1 MKINK
6 LLLLFSALIIVSCNE
21 DFLEEFPTS
30 YITPEQIAEASVV
43 NPDLQA
49 ATVAGIYESMYKYGT
64 GSANDGFGRNDRDF
78 GHRNYDIFGDML
90 SGDMALS
97 AKNYGWYSEMS
108 ELTATVDYSEVNNY
122 QTWRYFYR
130 IVNLANIV
138 IDGLGGTDATPE
150 STSGKHFLG
159 QALAARAY
167 GYFYLV
173 NYFVDDITTDAKSLP
188 LYLDTSSPNVEKSS
202 TAVIMAAAVAD
213 LIRAKA
219 LLDDY
224 TRPSTSNIDK
234 YVASTLLAYTY
245 AAMGNNAGA
254 AAEAEYVVTN
264 SGYTVITNAQATDS
278 GFNDI
283 NELSASVIWGTDL
296 TTDSNQGLRSWW
308 GQVDIYSYSYAWAG
322 DRKIMDRGLY
332 ANIPADDVRK
342 TQFLDNAAS
351 GYDMTPYRKFY
362 HGGRVIG
369 GQRVITT
376 DYIYF
381 RVAEMY
387 LLHAETKAK
396 SGDEAAAKLS
406 LKEVVSKRVPD
417 ASYIDSLS
425 GQALLDEIL
434 IQIRIELWGEGK
446 SYLSVKRNKL
456 DVVRGPNWLDFPNTT
471 YKSDDNKLT
480 FEIPEEEIRDN
491 PFVNEQ
497 N

>member
-6 LLLLFSALIIVSCNE
+6 LLFLFSALIIVSCNE

-78 GHRNYDIFGDML
+78 GHRGYDIFGDML

-97 AKNYGWYSEMS
+97 AKNYGWYSELS

-138 IDGLGGTDATPE
+138 IDGLGGTDAIPE
-150 STSGKHFLG
+150 TTSGKHYLG
-159 QALAARAY
+159 QALGARAY

-173 NYFVDDITTDAKSLP
+173 NYFVDDITTDTKSLP
-188 LYLDTSSPNVEKSS
+188 LYLDTASPNVEKSS
-202 TAVIMAAAVAD
+202 TAVIMASIVAD
-213 LIRAKA
+213 LTKAKT

-224 TRPSTSNIDK
+224 TRPSSSNIDK

-245 AAMGNNAGA
+245 AAMGNNAEA

-264 SGYTVITNAQATDS
+264 SGYTVITNTQATES

-308 GQVDIYSYSYAWAG
+308 GTCDIYSYSYAWAG
-322 DRKIMDRGLY
+322 DRKIMDRGLF

-351 GYDMTPYRKFY
+351 GYDMVPWKKFY
-362 HGGRVIG
+362 HGDRVIG
-369 GQRVITT
+369 GQRVVTT

-396 SGDEAAAKLS
+396 SGDAAAAKLS

-434 IQIRIELWGEGK
+434 LQTRIELWGEGK

-471 YKSDDNKLT
+471 FKSDDNQLT

>member
-6 LLLLFSALIIVSCNE
+6 LLFLFSALIIVSCNE

-78 GHRNYDIFGDML
+78 GHRGYDIFGDML

-97 AKNYGWYSEMS
+97 AKNYGWYSELS

-138 IDGLGGTDATPE
+138 IDGLGGTDAIPE
-150 STSGKHFLG
+150 TTSGKHYLG
-159 QALAARAY
+159 QALGARAY

-173 NYFVDDITTDAKSLP
+173 NYFVDDITTDTKSLP
-188 LYLDTSSPNVEKSS
+188 LYLDTASPNVEKSS
-202 TAVIMAAAVAD
+202 TAVIMASIVAD
-213 LIRAKA
+213 LTKAKT

-224 TRPSTSNIDK
+224 TRPSSSNIDK

-245 AAMGNNAGA
+245 AAMGNNAEA

-264 SGYTVITNAQATDS
+264 SGYTVITNTQATES

-308 GQVDIYSYSYAWAG
+308 GTCDIYSYSYAWAG
-322 DRKIMDRGLY
+322 DRKIMDRGLF

-351 GYDMTPYRKFY
+351 GYDMVPWKKFY
-362 HGGRVIG
+362 HGDRVIG

-396 SGDEAAAKLS
+396 SGDAAAAKLS

-434 IQIRIELWGEGK
+434 LQTRIELWGEGK

-471 YKSDDNKLT
+471 FKSDDNQLT

>member
-1 MKINK
+1 M
-6 LLLLFSALIIVSCNE
+6 
-21 DFLEEFPTS
+21 EEFPTS

-78 GHRNYDIFGDML
+78 GHRGYDIFGDML

-97 AKNYGWYSEMS
+97 AKNYGWYSELS

-138 IDGLGGTDATPE
+138 IDGLGGTDAIPE
-150 STSGKHFLG
+150 TTSGKHYLG
-159 QALAARAY
+159 QALGARAY

-173 NYFVDDITTDAKSLP
+173 NYFVDDITTDTKSLP
-188 LYLDTSSPNVEKSS
+188 LYLDTASPNVEKSS
-202 TAVIMAAAVAD
+202 TAVIMASIVAD
-213 LIRAKA
+213 LTKAKT

-224 TRPSTSNIDK
+224 TRPSSSNIDK

-245 AAMGNNAGA
+245 AAMGNNAEA

-264 SGYTVITNAQATDS
+264 SGYTVITNTQATES

-308 GQVDIYSYSYAWAG
+308 GTCDIYSYSYAWAG
-322 DRKIMDRGLY
+322 DRKIMDRGLF

-351 GYDMTPYRKFY
+351 GYDMVPWKKFY
-362 HGGRVIG
+362 HGDRVIG
-369 GQRVITT
+369 GQRVVTT

-396 SGDEAAAKLS
+396 SGDAAAAKLS

-434 IQIRIELWGEGK
+434 LQTRIELWGEGK

-471 YKSDDNKLT
+471 FKSDDNQLT